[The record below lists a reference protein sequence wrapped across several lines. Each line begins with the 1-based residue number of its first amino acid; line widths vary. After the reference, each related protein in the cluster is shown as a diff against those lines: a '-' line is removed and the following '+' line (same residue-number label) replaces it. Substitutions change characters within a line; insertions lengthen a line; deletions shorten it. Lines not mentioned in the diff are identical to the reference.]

1 MRKYSAIAKIYP
13 DKYVKYRTNNPE
25 NLVKFLIQKFNN
37 VLWVNFCNSAVFS
50 HSIIS
55 PCLSINSSVK
65 RVDTI

>member
-37 VLWVNFCNSAVFS
+37 VLWVNFFNKETRQQVGNWSK
-50 HSIIS
+50 HKG
-55 PCLSINSSVK
+55 LNL
-65 RVDTI
+65 